1 MLQRVKRKSFT
12 GANLV
17 PDKTGFREKI
27 RSFQG
32 GGLVSVLL
40 KGPGPCSLRGR
51 DLRSPGSFMGV
62 EHCLGEDKQFLNR
75 RLVSQPLAKS
85 KKQGAGEVL
94 RVWGDT
100 AEGPAFFP
108 QSKTYSYCLLLSF
121 FLKNPTLH
129 SGCKIPL
136 MQTNLV

>member
-32 GGLVSVLL
+32 GGLVSVWL

-94 RVWGDT
+94 RVWETRLRAQHFSPKARHT
-100 AEGPAFFP
+100 AIVCF
-108 QSKTYSYCLLLSF
+108 CHSF
-121 FLKNPTLH
+121 SRTQLYTQAARFH
-129 SGCKIPL
+129 
-136 MQTNLV
+136 